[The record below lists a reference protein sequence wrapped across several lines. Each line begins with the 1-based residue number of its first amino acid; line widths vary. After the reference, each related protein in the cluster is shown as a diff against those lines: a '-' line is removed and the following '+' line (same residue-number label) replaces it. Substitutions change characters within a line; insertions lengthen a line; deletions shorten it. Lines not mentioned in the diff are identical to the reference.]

1 MSGCSRLRLAT
12 ETLDGVYHLHPYS
25 WDGLWGFPGRRGVN
39 VPVIGRPG
47 SYRVEGKETEE
58 RIATLGIQIRRRSST
73 GTITL
78 PGGAC
83 EHVEANQDLIL
94 GLMGSDD
101 LQTLEWDGCDGVM
114 RYLEVEF
121 VEPAPIAHVGL
132 ERQLPVVLRAPYP
145 YWREADVSS
154 PITSGP
160 TNVNPGGNAP
170 VEDCTLSFAAAGRI
184 TNALGPE
191 HVEVDPALGDG
202 NPVAFDCLTGS
213 AVQTGVEAAKT
224 IVSIGSDRLFR
235 LKPAVN
241 NPLTVTAGTVTV
253 THRPTWW

>member
-1 MSGCSRLRLAT
+1 MVA
-12 ETLDGVYHLHPYS
+12 
-25 WDGLWGFPGRRGVN
+25 
-39 VPVIGRPG
+39 
-47 SYRVEGKETEE
+47 
-58 RIATLGIQIRRRSST
+58 
-73 GTITL
+73 
-78 PGGAC
+78 
-83 EHVEANQDLIL
+83 
-94 GLMGSDD
+94 
-101 LQTLEWDGCDGVM
+101 
-114 RYLEVEF
+114 
-121 VEPAPIAHVGL
+121 
-132 ERQLPVVLRAPYP
+132 
-145 YWREADVSS
+145 
-154 PITSGP
+154 
-160 TNVNPGGNAP
+160 
-170 VEDCTLSFAAAGRI
+170 CTLSFAAAGRI